1 VRAVADAEEELEALF
16 RAEYRGLVR
25 ALSVVAGDVE
35 SAADAV
41 QDAFVQA
48 HRHWS
53 RVRRYDQPALW
64 VRRTAVNRILNQ
76 HRSRRRRDAAVA
88 RLAGPASAGERD
100 LDIGPAVAALPR
112 RQRMAVALHYLA
124 DLPVGEVAAAMRV
137 EPGTVK
143 SHLHAARQSLAPLLE
158 VRDDA

>member
-1 VRAVADAEEELEALF
+1 MADAEDELEALF

-25 ALSVVAGDVE
+25 ALAVVAGDLD

-48 HRHWS
+48 HRHWP
-53 RVRRYDQPALW
+53 RIRRYDEPALW

-76 HRSRRRRDAAVA
+76 HRSRKRRDAAVD
-88 RLAGPASAGERD
+88 RLPSPVPAADRD
-100 LDIGPAVAALPR
+100 LDVGPAVAALPD

-124 DLPVGEVAAAMRV
+124 DLSVAEVAAAMKIA
-137 EPGTVK
+137 PGTVK
-143 SHLHAARQSLAPLLE
+143 AHLHAARQSLAPQLE

>member
-1 VRAVADAEEELEALF
+1 MANAEEELEALF

-25 ALSVVAGDVE
+25 ALAVVAGDVE

-48 HRHWS
+48 FRHWG
-53 RVRRYDQPALW
+53 RIRRYDQPALW
-64 VRRTAVNRILNQ
+64 VRRAAVNRILNQ
-76 HRSRRRRDAAVA
+76 HRSRKRRDAAVD
-88 RLAGPASAGERD
+88 RLPGPPVVADRD
-100 LDIGPAVAALPR
+100 LDLGPAVAALPD

-124 DLPVGEVAAAMRV
+124 DLPVAEVAAAMRV
-137 EPGTVK
+137 APGTVK
-143 SHLHAARQSLAPLLE
+143 AHLHAARQTLAPRLE

>member
-1 VRAVADAEEELEALF
+1 VADAEDELEALF

-25 ALSVVAGDVE
+25 ALAVAAGDVE

-53 RVRRYDQPALW
+53 RIRRHDEPALW
-64 VRRTAVNRILNQ
+64 IRRTAINRILNQ
-76 HRSRRRRDAAVA
+76 HRSRRRRDAAVE
-88 RLAGPASAGERD
+88 RLTPAAPPGERD
-100 LDIGPAVAALPR
+100 LDVGPAVAALPPQ
-112 RQRMAVALHYLA
+112 QRMAIALHYLA
-124 DLPVGEVAAAMRV
+124 DLPVAGVAAAMGIA
-137 EPGTVK
+137 PGTVK
-143 SHLHAARQSLAPLLE
+143 AHLHAARRALAPMLE

>member
-1 VRAVADAEEELEALF
+1 MRHAEDELEALF

-25 ALSVVAGDVE
+25 ALAFVAGDME

-53 RVRRYDQPALW
+53 RVGRLDQPALW
-64 VRRTAVNRILNQ
+64 VRRAAVNRILNQ
-76 HRSRRRRDAAVA
+76 HRSRRRRDAAVE
-88 RLAGPASAGERD
+88 RLTPPSLAGHRD
-100 LDIGPAVAALPR
+100 LDVGPAVAALPK

-124 DLPVGEVAAAMRV
+124 DMPIAEVAAAMKV
-137 EPGTVK
+137 TPGTVK
-143 SHLHAARQSLAPLLE
+143 SQLHAARQTLAPLLE
-158 VRDDA
+158 VR